1 MTDLTTTHLK
11 HLLDQSTPGLWKFDE
26 KQEWE
31 YVAGPGYPPMLTY
44 DEHIVE
50 DGDGKFLFGLGNDKT
65 LVECPGNLRLAALAP
80 QLAQEVINLRDA
92 LGYLVEETR
101 LAAENSQDVIVQ
113 KRVADAIKT
122 TVAKIQGDHDE

>member
-1 MTDLTTTHLK
+1 MPDLTTTHLQ
-11 HLLDQSTPGLWKFDE
+11 HLLDQATPGPWTVEENKWDE
-26 KQEWE
+26 TI
-31 YVAGPGYPPMLTY
+31 VANEIGHQMVWG
-44 DEHIVE
+44 EQVRFEFIA
-50 DGDGKFLFGLGNDKT
+50 GNPKAD
-65 LVECPGNLRLAALAP
+65 PQLAAAAP

-101 LAAENSQDVIVQ
+101 LAAENSDDVVVQ